1 MSTSTVRVTQSV
13 HDVLRTLAR
22 DEGASMQA
30 VLEKAIEDYRRQ
42 RLLKEANAAYSSLR
56 KDPEAWSEE
65 LGERRSWEA
74 TLADDLEAE

>member
-13 HDVLRTLAR
+13 RDVLRTLAR
-22 DEGASMQA
+22 NEGASMQA

-42 RLLKEANAAYSSLR
+42 RLLKEANAAYLSLR

-65 LGERRSWEA
+65 LEERRSWEA

>member
-13 HDVLRTLAR
+13 RDVLRTLAR

-42 RLLKEANAAYSSLR
+42 RLLKEANAAYLSLR
-56 KDPEAWSEE
+56 KDPDAWSEE
-65 LGERRSWEA
+65 LEERRSWEA